1 MDMQPTRVLAV
12 DDEERFLT
20 SLAKLLA
27 KKGYQV
33 ETATGGAQALSIL
46 TDHDVDVMI
55 LDVKMPGMDGMTTF
69 KEAKKI
75 RPLMEVIMLTGHATV
90 DTALEAIKIG
100 AFEYLMKPCA
110 IDELIEKVKQAADRK
125 GILLGQAKG

>member
-1 MDMQPTRVLAV
+1 MQPTRVLAV

-125 GILLGQAKG
+125 GLLLGQPKG

>member
-125 GILLGQAKG
+125 GLLLGQAKG

>member
-1 MDMQPTRVLAV
+1 MPTRVLAV
-12 DDEERFLT
+12 DDEERFLA

-27 KKGYQV
+27 KSGYQV
-33 ETATGGAQALSIL
+33 ETATGGPQALSML

-100 AFEYLMKPCA
+100 AFEYLNKPFRNQQLLDVVKRA
-110 IDELIEKVKQAADRK
+110 I
-125 GILLGQAKG
+125 GH

>member
-1 MDMQPTRVLAV
+1 MPTRVLAV
-12 DDEERFLT
+12 DDEERFLA

-27 KKGYQV
+27 KSGYQV
-33 ETATGGAQALSIL
+33 ETATGGAQALSL
-46 TDHDVDVMI
+46 LMDHDVDVMI

-100 AFEYLMKPCA
+100 AFEYLMKPCS

-125 GILLGQAKG
+125 GILSAQAKG

>member
-1 MDMQPTRVLAV
+1 MQPTRVLAV

-125 GILLGQAKG
+125 GLLLGQAKG